1 MIGFWKATGK
11 LAWGATKLTAKAATT
26 AAGLAYQGTKATAK
40 AIYDRREGIGSVA
53 ATTANV
59 AAKATVVTRKAA
71 YKATA
76 FTATTIY
83 DHREEI
89 AGAAVGAVKGTASA
103 VRDAS
108 GHLVSKDSVN
118 SQLRTVEMQSRRY
131 RELTARFNERL
142 RVGGRQ
148 KAVLLDTLVVG
159 GETLAAYM
167 NSGQVP
173 EEIQRAYEL
182 AYPNVA
188 ATRSFADQVER
199 LDGQELMGFVS
210 GVKGKLFE
218 LQYVDYLNEGHLPD
232 GFHAELAASPTN
244 PGWDIAIIGQD
255 GALRDTIQAKAT
267 DSAAYVTSALEKN
280 PQIDVVTT
288 SEVQSHLVM
297 QGFSESV
304 IDSGI
309 SEDAL
314 TAAVDGEMEG
324 ATTSMYWMPS
334 AVSLALIAFSA
345 YNQEGLSA
353 YQKSHQFGERS
364 SKSYLAY
371 LAGGGLAVATNT
383 WWIGVLGGMG
393 SRLILGAGRKKR
405 ERLTQLKQLVHSNQV
420 VLQKLE
426 QQIS

>member
-1 MIGFWKATGK
+1 MGFWKAAGK
-11 LAWGATKLTAKAATT
+11 LAWGATKQTVKAATT
-26 AAGLAYQGTKATAK
+26 TTGLAYQGTKAAAK
-40 AIYDRREGIGSVA
+40 VIYDHRGQIGSVA
-53 ATTANV
+53 ASSAKA
-59 AAKATVVTRKAA
+59 AAKVTVGTTKAA

-76 FTATTIY
+76 FTAKTIY

-89 AGAAVGAVKGTASA
+89 GGAAVGALKGTAGA

-108 GHLVSKDSVN
+108 GHLVTKESIN
-118 SQLRTVEMQSRRY
+118 SQLRTVEMQSHRY

-142 RVGGRQ
+142 RTGGRQ
-148 KAVLLDTLVVG
+148 KAVLLDTLVIG
-159 GETLAAYM
+159 GETLAEYI

-173 EEIQRAYEL
+173 EEIQHAYEL
-182 AYPNVA
+182 AYSHVA
-188 ATRSFADQVER
+188 AARSFADQVER
-199 LDGQELMGFVS
+199 LDGKELMGFVS

-232 GFHAELAASPTN
+232 GFRAELANSPTN

-255 GALRDTIQAKAT
+255 GALHDTIQAKAT
-267 DSAAYVTSALEKN
+267 DSATYVADALERN

-288 SEVQSHLVM
+288 SEVHSHLVM

-309 SEDAL
+309 SDSAL
-314 TAAVDGEMEG
+314 TAAVDGAVDG
-324 ATTSMYWMPS
+324 ATTSMHWMPS

-353 YQKSHQFGERS
+353 YQKSRQFGERS

-371 LAGGGLAVATNT
+371 LAGGSLAVATNT

-393 SRLILGAGRKKR
+393 SRLILGAGRQKR
-405 ERLTQLKQLVHSNQV
+405 ERLAQIKQLVHSNRV
-420 VLQKLE
+420 VIQRLE
-426 QQIS
+426 QQLS